1 MNVQL
6 YDQKLEQILTN
17 AKKQAFSGEV
27 STALFYLEQA
37 REYAGKVGVPLS
49 VATLQE
55 VEQTAYRSGIKASL
69 GNAKKQASSGEVSRA
84 LFYLEQAREYAGK
97 VGVPLPV
104 VTLQEVEQTAYRSG
118 IEASLGKAKKQ
129 ASSGEV
135 SGALFYL
142 EQARGYAGKV
152 GVPLPVVTLQTVEQT
167 AYRSGIEASL
177 GNAKKQ
183 ASSGEV
189 STARFY
195 LEQAREYA
203 GKVGLDITD
212 RLQEI
217 EVTIRK

>member
-17 AKKQAFSGEV
+17 AKKQASSGEV

-69 GNAKKQASSGEVSRA
+69 GNAKKQASSGEVS
-84 LFYLEQAREYAGK
+84 
-97 VGVPLPV
+97 
-104 VTLQEVEQTAYRSG
+104 
-118 IEASLGKAKKQ
+118 
-129 ASSGEV
+129 
-135 SGALFYL
+135 
-142 EQARGYAGKV
+142 
-152 GVPLPVVTLQTVEQT
+152 
-167 AYRSGIEASL
+167 
-177 GNAKKQ
+177 
-183 ASSGEV
+183 
-189 STARFY
+189 TARFY